1 MSYLCCTSN
10 VVVNDDDQSA
20 TVTVDLCNVCYKTI
34 QTSFPDPAEW
44 VNNLVKTSIEA
55 RADYIYRRQMEK
67 HLAEG
72 TMPAGAT
79 KTSLILSY
87 DADPTQPAPP

>member
-10 VVVNDDDQSA
+10 LVVNEDQSA
-20 TVTVDLCNVCYKTI
+20 TVTLDLCNVCYKTI

-44 VNNLVKTSIEA
+44 VNNLVETSI
-55 RADYIYRRQMEK
+55 RYKADSIYQRQMEK
-67 HLAEG
+67 HFAEG

-87 DADPTQPAPP
+87 EHDPSNPLPP